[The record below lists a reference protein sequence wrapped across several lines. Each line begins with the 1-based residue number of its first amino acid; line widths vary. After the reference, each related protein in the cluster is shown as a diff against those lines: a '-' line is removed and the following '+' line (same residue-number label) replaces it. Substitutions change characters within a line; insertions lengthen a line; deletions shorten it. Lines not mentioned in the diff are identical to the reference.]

1 MQQEILIVMQA
12 TITRVQ
18 TAFRLDTGL
27 LNRLKRKAKAEGR
40 SVNAIVEETLNK
52 RFPVEPVWP
61 KVEFPKE
68 VPAFVKELQSDKP
81 LSFTKEEL
89 EEDPKLDYLVRK
101 HIYGEY

>member
-27 LNRLKRKAKAEGR
+27 INRLKRKAKAKGL
-40 SVNAIVEETLNK
+40 SLNAYVEHVLAKDAPAEL
-52 RFPVEPVWP
+52 VWP